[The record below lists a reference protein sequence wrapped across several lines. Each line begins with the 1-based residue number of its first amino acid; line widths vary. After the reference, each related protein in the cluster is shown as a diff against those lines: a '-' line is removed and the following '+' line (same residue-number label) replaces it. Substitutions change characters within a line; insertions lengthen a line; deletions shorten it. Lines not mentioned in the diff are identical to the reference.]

1 MSMIAEGV
9 KTSVAVKELSDR
21 NNIKMPIVSSVYS
34 VLYENLNPKDAVYS
48 LMNRELANERELIFS
63 P

>member
-9 KTSVAVKELSDR
+9 KTSVAVKELSDK
-21 NNIKMPIVSSVYS
+21 NNIEMPIVSSMYS
-34 VLYENLNPKDAVYS
+34 ILYQNLDPKDAVNS
-48 LMNRELANERELIFS
+48 LMNRDLVNERELIFS

>member
-48 LMNRELANERELIFS
+48 LMNRELVNERELIFS